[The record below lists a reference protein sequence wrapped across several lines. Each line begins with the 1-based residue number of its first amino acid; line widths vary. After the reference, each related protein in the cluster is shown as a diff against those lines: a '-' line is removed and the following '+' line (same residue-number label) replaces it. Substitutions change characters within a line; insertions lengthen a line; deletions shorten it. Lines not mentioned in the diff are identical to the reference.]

1 MYVLT
6 TEVHSTASF
15 HPPHFDSRC
24 LQILSRWLERSLR
37 QQKKKKQDIY
47 KKKNNHMQCAVAWI
61 LQLKHSAVHPGG
73 KKCEK
78 K

>member
-1 MYVLT
+1 MFSPQR
-6 TEVHSTASF
+6 STARRLF
-15 HPPHFDSRC
+15 ILPILILGVYRFCLAGWNARC
-24 LQILSRWLERSLR
+24 GSK
-37 QQKKKKQDIY
+37 KKKKQDIY